1 MSVLDDPDALRAADP
16 SGMLDSVGA
25 SADDC
30 ETGYTAGLAAGG
42 LPVTGDLTGVTFLGM
57 GGSAVAGDL
66 TRALFRQ
73 RLGVPLDVVRSP
85 ELPEHCETRSL
96 VVATSYSGDTA
107 ETLAAFEEAVE
118 RGCRIV
124 AVTSGGRLAR
134 RAAEEGIPVVSIP
147 GGMQPRA
154 ALGHLAFT
162 TLGALEAAGVLPRL
176 GGEVRET
183 VGLLRALAAELGPEK
198 QGNRAMRLAERIGDR
213 YAVIWG
219 TEGIGSVAAMRW
231 KTQINEN
238 AKRPAWWAS
247 MSELDHNEIVGWVD
261 GAGADHFLVTLRH
274 DGEAPSIAPR
284 FPLSVDLVAASG
296 LHHEEV
302 QAVGDSALARACSLI
317 LMGDFVSVYLGLL
330 RRVDPTPVEV
340 IDRLK
345 KALG

>member
-1 MSVLDDPDALRAADP
+1 MSVLDDPDALAAADP
-16 SGMLDSVGA
+16 SGMLVAVGGLPA
-25 SADDC
+25 DC
-30 ETGYTAGLAAGG
+30 EAGYAAGLAAAE
-42 LPVTGDLTGVTFLGM
+42 LPATDDLTSVTFLGM

-73 RLGVPLDVVRSP
+73 RLGVPLDVVRGP
-85 ELPEHCETRSL
+85 ELPEHCETHSL
-96 VVATSYSGDTA
+96 VVATSYSGNTA

-134 RAAEEGIPVVSIP
+134 RAAEEGIPSVPVP

-183 VGLLRALAAELGPEK
+183 VGLLQALATELGPEK
-198 QGNRAMRLAERIGDR
+198 RANRAMRLAERIGDR
-213 YAVIWG
+213 YPVVWG
-219 TEGIGSVAAMRW
+219 TEGIGAVAAMRW

-247 MSELDHNEIVGWVD
+247 MSELDHNEVVGWVD

-274 DGEAPSIAPR
+274 DGEPASISPR
-284 FPLSVDLVAASG
+284 FPLSVDLVAGSG

-330 RRVDPTPVEV
+330 RGVDPTPVEV

>member
-1 MSVLDDPDALRAADP
+1 MSVLDDPAALRAADP
-16 SGMLDSVGA
+16 SGMLGAVGA
-25 SADDC
+25 LPDDC
-30 ETGYTAGLAAGG
+30 EAGYAAGLAADG
-42 LPVTGDLTGVTFLGM
+42 LPLTDDLAGVTFLGM

-66 TRALFRQ
+66 TRALFRH
-73 RLGVPLDVVRSP
+73 RLGLPLDVVRGP

-96 VVATSYSGDTA
+96 VVATSYSGNTA
-107 ETLAAFEEAVE
+107 ETLGALDEAVE
-118 RGCRIV
+118 RGCRVV

-134 RAAEEGIPVVSIP
+134 RAEKEGIPVVAVP

-154 ALGHLAFT
+154 ALGYLAFT
-162 TLGALEAAGVLPRL
+162 TLGALEAARVLPRL
-176 GGEVRET
+176 GGEVREA
-183 VGLLRALAAELGPEK
+183 VGLLRALATELGPDK
-198 QGNRAMRLAERIGDR
+198 RGNRAMRLAERIGDR

-219 TEGIGSVAAMRW
+219 TEGIGTVAAMRW

-274 DGEAPSIAPR
+274 DGEPASIAPR
-284 FPLSVDLVAASG
+284 FPLSVDLVAGSG

-302 QAVGDSALARACSLI
+302 QAVGDSALARVCSLI

-330 RRVDPTPVEV
+330 QGVDPTPVVV